1 MLGCLLHSPVQLL
14 WGCQSVTA
22 RASLRAS
29 TNNASASW
37 AWAPVG
43 ALALAAMPVSVLL
56 VMGYR
61 RRWIGDD
68 AYIDLRIVRNLLDG
82 YGPVYNVGE
91 RVEAYTNPLWV
102 ALLAVWSA
110 LLGRPETGAWLMGLI
125 FSAVGVLT
133 AQAAGAL
140 LALRSDPSSGNRA
153 DIVLPLGSIA
163 VAAVPVVW
171 DFTTSGLESGLIFG
185 WLGVAYMLVVR
196 RCLTPSQRL
205 GAWLGVAFFL
215 GLGPLLR
222 PDMALYSA
230 GFGLTL
236 GLGYALGYANGWG
249 RLFIHLTVLLA
260 AGGFLPAVY
269 QVFRM
274 GFFASLVPGTALAKE
289 AGLARPDQGLF
300 YARDFVSAY
309 ELWLPLIIL
318 LGWRAITLR
327 DAWCARD
334 WIPLALLASPTIAA
348 ALHTLYVVWI
358 GGDFMHGRLLLP
370 AFFAAIAPVS
380 VMLRPHPGTTSWREL
395 AIPAIMG
402 LVLAWAVICGLRLR
416 ATYNGRGVVDERGV
430 YVQQSGR
437 PNPVDVDDYADHFL
451 ARDGRFLRE
460 RANEASRSGSSVL
473 AYVPGYGNL
482 SGGEPRILSAVPT
495 LPVGVT
501 AVGMQVSIGLTGY
514 TAGPSVR
521 VIDRPGL
528 SDPIAARMRLEHRG
542 RPGHEKSLPDSWLL
556 ARYAAPTSAAALGHE
571 VIVARRALG
580 CGEIRE
586 LLRAVE
592 EPLSVERFMRNIAL
606 APSLHRLRIPPDP
619 AEAEARFCST

>member
-1 MLGCLLHSPVQLL
+1 M
-14 WGCQSVTA
+14 TA
-22 RASLRAS
+22 QPDLRAL
-29 TNNASASW
+29 TGNAAVRP
-37 AWAPVG
+37 AG
-43 ALALAAMPVSVLL
+43 AAIGTLALAVIPLGVLL

-61 RRWIGDD
+61 RRWLGDD

-102 ALLAVWSA
+102 ALLAVWSV
-110 LLGRPETGAWLMGLI
+110 LLGRPETGAWVMGLA
-125 FSAVGVLT
+125 FSAVGILT

-140 LALRSDPSSGNRA
+140 LALRSNSSSGDRTR
-153 DIVLPLGSIA
+153 IVLPLGSLA
-163 VAAVPVVW
+163 VAALPVVW

-185 WLGVAYMLVVR
+185 WLGGAYMLVVR
-196 RCLTPSQRL
+196 QCLVPSQRL
-205 GAWLGVAFFL
+205 EPWLGVALLL

-236 GLGYALGYANGWG
+236 CFGYALGCASGRG
-249 RLFIHLTVLLA
+249 RLVIHLIALLVVGA
-260 AGGFLPAVY
+260 SLPAVY

-274 GFFASLVPGTALAKE
+274 GYFAALVPTTALAKE

-300 YARDFVSAY
+300 YARDFVRAY
-309 ELWLPLIIL
+309 ELWLPLLIL
-318 LGWRAITLR
+318 LAWRAITLWDTWR
-327 DAWCARD
+327 TRD
-334 WIPLALLASPTIAA
+334 WIPLALIASPTMVA

-370 AFFAAIAPVS
+370 AFFAAFAPLSIV
-380 VMLRPHPGTTSWREL
+380 LRTHEGMTSWRDV

-402 LVLAWAVICGLRLR
+402 VVVAWAVICGLRLR
-416 ATYNGRGVVDERGV
+416 TTYHGRGVVDERGI

-437 PNPVDVDDYADHFL
+437 PNPVAVDDYAYHFL
-451 ARDGRFLRE
+451 ARDGRFLRD
-460 RANEASRSGSSVL
+460 RADEASRARSPVL

-482 SGGEPRILSAVPT
+482 SGGEPRILSAAATVP
-495 LPVGVT
+495 PGVS

-514 TAGPSVR
+514 VAGPNVR

-528 SDPIAARMRLEHRG
+528 SDPIAARIRLERRG

-556 ARYAAPTSAAALGHE
+556 ARYAAPTPDMAQDREVSA
-571 VIVARRALG
+571 ARRALG
-580 CGEIRE
+580 CGDIHE

-592 EPLSVERFMRNIAL
+592 EPLSVERFIRNVAL
-606 APSLHRLRIPPDP
+606 APRLHSMRIPPDP
-619 AEAEARFCST
+619 TEAETQFCST